1 MNEHSHKLRRTEI
14 NRLVIFF
21 ISAAVITASCMLHGI
36 FGGVRADKTFDDMIT
51 SGNLTGKF
59 WRVIDIQNDRIT
71 VAKYKKKITLLR
83 LQPGPLEK
91 GDRVSFVARNESLT
105 GLNSDTVWRPVKI
118 RIHGKSSFKF
128 GISFISASIVIIMC
142 LRYIRFDRKSYSLL
156 FTREPG

>member
-1 MNEHSHKLRRTEI
+1 MDMHINQERIGII
-14 NRLVIFF
+14 NRSVIFF
-21 ISAAVITASCMLHGI
+21 ISAAIITASCMLHGT
-36 FGGVRADKTFDDMIT
+36 FGGVRTDQSFDDMIA

-59 WRVIDIQNDRIT
+59 WRVIDIHSDRIT
-71 VAKYKKKITLLR
+71 VAKYKKKITLLW

-105 GLNSDTVWRPVKI
+105 GLNSDTVWHPVKI

-128 GISFISASIVIIMC
+128 GISFISALIVIIMC

-156 FTREPG
+156 FTMEHG